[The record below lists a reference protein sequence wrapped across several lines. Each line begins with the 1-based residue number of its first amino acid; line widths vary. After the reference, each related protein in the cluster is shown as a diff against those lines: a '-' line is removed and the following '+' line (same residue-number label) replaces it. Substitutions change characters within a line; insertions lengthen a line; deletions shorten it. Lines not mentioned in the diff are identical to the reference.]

1 MFYSWN
7 FNLFFMCVFEY
18 FIHGIRNYNLFYVY
32 FVFFKCFY
40 VVEHLWYF
48 NLFMVVGPS
57 SLVQSEY
64 LKYFHAAAGSRETG
78 GEINSRA

>member
-1 MFYSWN
+1 
-7 FNLFFMCVFEY
+7 MCAFEY

-40 VVEHLWYF
+40 VVEHF
-48 NLFMVVGPS
+48 LFMVVGPS

-64 LKYFHAAAGSRETG
+64 FHAAAGSLIHVKLAG
-78 GEINSRA
+78 K

>member
-1 MFYSWN
+1 M
-7 FNLFFMCVFEY
+7 
-18 FIHGIRNYNLFYVY
+18 FYVY

-57 SLVQSEY
+57 SLVQSESCGRWI
-64 LKYFHAAAGSRETG
+64 ANSRETG